1 MRGDNELSDIA
12 MQVNHMAEEI
22 EQLLEKEKQA
32 EETKNELITNIAHDL
47 RTPLTSILGYLDIPG
62 YLCRKIGFMKKNKP
76 YKEQEPMVPNVGEPV
91 VVYTGNE
98 NNPNIVTEGRD
109 DIRHAISGE
118 ELLDRLCPRI
128 KALFG

>member
-1 MRGDNELSDIA
+1 MIFIN
-12 MQVNHMAEEI
+12 
-22 EQLLEKEKQA
+22 QL
-32 EETKNELITNIAHDL
+32 
-47 RTPLTSILGYLDIPG
+47 LGYLDIPG

-98 NNPNIVTEGRD
+98 NNTNIVTEGRD

>member
-1 MRGDNELSDIA
+1 MIFIN
-12 MQVNHMAEEI
+12 
-22 EQLLEKEKQA
+22 QL
-32 EETKNELITNIAHDL
+32 
-47 RTPLTSILGYLDIPG
+47 LGYLDIPG

-118 ELLDRLCPRI
+118 HPHLQCSRQVWDL
-128 KALFG
+128 AFSWA

>member
-1 MRGDNELSDIA
+1 M
-12 MQVNHMAEEI
+12 
-22 EQLLEKEKQA
+22 
-32 EETKNELITNIAHDL
+32 
-47 RTPLTSILGYLDIPG
+47 
-62 YLCRKIGFMKKNKP
+62 RKIKP

-91 VVYTGNE
+91 VVYSVNE
-98 NNPNIVTEGRD
+98 IYRNIVSEGRD

>member
-1 MRGDNELSDIA
+1 MKLYEHTIFIN
-12 MQVNHMAEEI
+12 
-22 EQLLEKEKQA
+22 QL
-32 EETKNELITNIAHDL
+32 
-47 RTPLTSILGYLDIPG
+47 LGYLDIPG

-118 ELLDRLCPRI
+118 ELLI
-128 KALFG
+128 GFALV

>member
-1 MRGDNELSDIA
+1 MIFIN
-12 MQVNHMAEEI
+12 
-22 EQLLEKEKQA
+22 QL
-32 EETKNELITNIAHDL
+32 
-47 RTPLTSILGYLDIPG
+47 LGYLDIPG

-128 KALFG
+128 RLCLDESRIRSRSRGGFVWAYKNTC

>member
-1 MRGDNELSDIA
+1 
-12 MQVNHMAEEI
+12 
-22 EQLLEKEKQA
+22 
-32 EETKNELITNIAHDL
+32 
-47 RTPLTSILGYLDIPG
+47 
-62 YLCRKIGFMKKNKP
+62 
-76 YKEQEPMVPNVGEPV
+76 MVPNVGEPV

-109 DIRHAISGE
+109 DIRHDISGE

>member
-1 MRGDNELSDIA
+1 MSRT
-12 MQVNHMAEEI
+12 HKAEE
-22 EQLLEKEKQA
+22 LAGVL
-32 EETKNELITNIAHDL
+32 HVDL
-47 RTPLTSILGYLDIPG
+47 
-62 YLCRKIGFMKKNKP
+62 KNKP